1 MINYK
6 IRVRNLIRKHN
17 TRCPYRLAKELG
29 IHIHE
34 CNLSNDMPK
43 GLFKKMLG
51 KKFIVLNLTR
61 IKNEFEKQFVLA
73 HELGHAVLH
82 SNDTTFFLHDHTF
95 CNRGKFEIQAN
106 KFAAELLINE
116 TYIDESCLKTLS
128 VEQLAAYFCV
138 PKELIIYK
146 FF

>member
-29 IHIHE
+29 IHIYE
-34 CNLSNDMPK
+34 CNLSDDMPK

-51 KKFIVLNLTR
+51 KKFIVLNVTR